1 MRHGPANALDP
12 ALVASLAASLDAD
25 EAERSGR
32 PLVLTGNGRFFSAG
46 LDLAGLPR
54 EREEMGGFVDAF
66 DDLMRRLFL
75 FPCPTVAA
83 VNGHAVAGGAILAAA
98 CDVRIGAVGSYR
110 VGVSE
115 VQLGVIFPATAFE
128 VLRAAIPAARTAEV
142 LLRGRLT
149 GRADL
154 ADAVTNGFLH
164 ELGGFRGGPPG
175 AGGGGRRHPGGSGP
189 RRYSSGWAREVLPR
203 SPAPRRTGS
212 CLAGAHA
219 RRWCGAGRSGM
230 GRGTRGRV
238 RAVRQTKRELRAEF
252 ADRAALERAPKR
264 ERFLDT
270 WFSEESK
277 ARRAAILK
285 KGPKQ
290 KRG

>member
-1 MRHGPANALDP
+1 MTTAPAALVVAMRHGPANALDP
-12 ALVASLAASLDAD
+12 ALVASLGASLD

-149 GRADL
+149 GPE
-154 ADAVTNGFLH
+154 DAVTNGFLH
-164 ELGGFRGGPPG
+164 ELGSAEALLERAVERAEELG
-175 AGGGGRRHPGGSGP
+175 A
-189 RRYSSGWAREVLPR
+189 LPR
-203 SPAPRRTGS
+203 EAY
-212 CLAGAHA
+212 AH
-219 RRWCGAGRSGM
+219 
-230 GRGTRGRV
+230 
-238 RAVRQTKRELRAEF
+238 TKRELRAEF
-252 ADRAALERAPKR
+252 ADRAARERAPKR
-264 ERFLDT
+264 EQFLDT